1 MEGEKLQVET
11 YINHLCRQRCDVSLF
26 VVCCLFILMWSQ
38 IEQVMVMTE
47 ATGSDYGESKV

>member
-47 ATGSDYGESKV
+47 VTGSDYGESKV